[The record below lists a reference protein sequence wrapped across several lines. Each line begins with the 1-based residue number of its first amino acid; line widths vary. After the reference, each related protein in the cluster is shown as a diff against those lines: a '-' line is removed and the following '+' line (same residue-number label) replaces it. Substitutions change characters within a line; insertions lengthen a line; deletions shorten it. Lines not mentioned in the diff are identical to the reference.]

1 MFMGCIL
8 SIMKE
13 NAEDRALEIF
23 RKQGGVLQTTRAIE
37 LGVHPRTLYALRDD
51 GKIRCISRGLHCLT
65 DHGILNQSDII
76 AVALRV
82 PRSVMC
88 LVSALAFH
96 DITTHV
102 PDIVHVAVPRRMHI
116 PKLDIPPTRF
126 HRYGE
131 VSYKAGIEKY
141 EIEGVNIRVYCPE
154 KTIVDCFKFRNKIGV
169 QIAIEGLRLYKDK
182 MKPSLEKL
190 RHYGRIC
197 RVERIMIPYM
207 ESIL

>member
-1 MFMGCIL
+1 MR
-8 SIMKE
+8 E
-13 NAEDRALEIF
+13 NAKDRALEIF
-23 RKQGGVLQTTRAIE
+23 RRHEGVLQTSRAIE
-37 LGVHPRTLYALRDD
+37 LGVHTRTLYALRDD
-51 GKIRCISRGLHCLT
+51 GKIRCLSRGLYCLA
-65 DHGILNQSDII
+65 DHGFLNQSDII

-96 DITTHV
+96 DITTRV
-102 PDIVHVAVPRRMHI
+102 LDEVQVAIPRRMHI
-116 PKLDIPPTRF
+116 PKLNIPPTRF

-131 VSYKAGIEKY
+131 ASYNAGIEKH
-141 EIEGVNIRVYCPE
+141 EIEGVNIQVYCPE
-154 KTIVDCFKFRNKIGV
+154 KTVVDCFKFRNKIGV
-169 QIAIEGLRLYKDK
+169 QIAIEGLRMYKDK
-182 MKPSLEKL
+182 MKPSPEKL